1 MQTLRTH
8 FIAYF
13 DILGYKAEMRKNE
26 QLFFVK
32 NIIGMFSFH
41 KGMKTLY
48 KTMMDMPEKLIKYQQ
63 GPIGYK
69 LFSDNFILYVPETG
83 EKKTDIFNLA
93 LLINACLN
101 IQCHFCR
108 TGLKVRGVISR
119 GNLYADEYFVF
130 GSGLVNAVVKE
141 EQINFP
147 IIGIDDIMEKYDE
160 VSQLI
165 QIRET
170 GKRLKHL
177 DFLEYYYKRYE
188 TDKKHEKIISMLHCH
203 SKLIDSTPFKR
214 KTMAKRMFLI
224 IYHNEFCDRHGF
236 ESQKH
241 KYSLVE
247 KLYKVYFRLVWRI

>member
-1 MQTLRTH
+1 MQVLKSH

-13 DILGYKAEMRKNE
+13 DILGYKAEVCKNE
-26 QLFFVK
+26 QVFFRK
-32 NIIGMFSFH
+32 NIYGMLSFH
-41 KGMKTLY
+41 KGMETLY
-48 KTMMDMPEKLIKYQQ
+48 KTMMNLPKDIMEHQKSLIK
-63 GPIGYK
+63 YK
-69 LFSDNFILYVPETG
+69 LFSDNFVLYVPETG
-83 EKKTDIFNLA
+83 DKKTDNLNLA
-93 LLINACLN
+93 LLMDACLN
-101 IQCHFCR
+101 FQCHFCR
-108 TGLKVRGVISR
+108 TGLKVRGIITR
-119 GNLYADEYFVF
+119 GNFYADEYFVF

-247 KLYKVYFRLVWRI
+247 KLYKVYFRLIWRI

>member
-1 MQTLRTH
+1 MQVLKSH

-13 DILGYKAEMRKNE
+13 DILGYKAEVCKNE
-26 QLFFVK
+26 QFFFLK
-32 NIIGMFSFH
+32 NIVGMISFH
-41 KGMKTLY
+41 KGMETLY
-48 KTMMDMPEKLIKYQQ
+48 KTMANLPKDIIKHQQ
-63 GPIGYK
+63 SPIEYK
-69 LFSDNFILYVPETG
+69 LFSDNFVLYVPETG
-83 EKKTDIFNLA
+83 DKKTDNLNLA
-93 LLINACLN
+93 LLMDACLN
-101 IQCHFCR
+101 VQSHFCR
-108 TGLKVRGVISR
+108 IGLKVRGFITR
-119 GNLYADEYFVF
+119 GNFYADKYFVF
-130 GSGLVNAVVKE
+130 GPGLVNAVMKE
-141 EQINFP
+141 EQIRFP